1 MEEVFMLIIGNTLML
16 YKSHKLDR
24 FVSYEDRD
32 LIYLYGDTEVCSLNT
47 TYLSQFSFN
56 IPIPCLR
63 LR

>member
-1 MEEVFMLIIGNTLML
+1 MLIIGNTLML